1 MFRYLLP
8 LAVILELV
16 ALAGATSVLSVV
28 AGGLL
33 LVYFLGTVRRLQG
46 YTRGLF
52 LIALLVVF
60 GGYAL
65 GRLNLAQLADAAAS
79 AAFYAAFLGSLGTMQ
94 CLVRRFEVLRRVHD
108 VLLGGSPAWL
118 YPKYAVTSCLV
129 ASVLSFG
136 VMNLLCG
143 SLTHTLSQ
151 RGITG
156 RSRLRWIR
164 SVLISVLRGFALVPL
179 VAPTSV
185 AVAIITREVPSL
197 SWSQLLPFGL
207 AAALL
212 MVLVGWVLEQRR
224 FRLVSRERMSLAGWP
239 EGSGLLVLVVVAVLG
254 LMALLVAL
262 TEFNV
267 SRAAMLAVPTVTL
280 AFMVVQ
286 DRSLLA
292 VCKEAGDNVHRMSN
306 EMAIFAASAAIG
318 VALIAQVP
326 DGVVSHLVDLRAGPY
341 LLAVAGLLLL
351 PLLSALGV
359 IPITTLSVIAGLL
372 PPLAELG
379 MDPLLL
385 SVALVIGFALAMMLS
400 PFGPSVMLL
409 SRFGQVSRWLVAFG
423 WNGLFVLILLPLLM
437 ALLALWSALM

>member
-1 MFRYLLP
+1 MCRYLLP
-8 LAVILELV
+8 LAVILELL
-16 ALAGATSVLSVV
+16 ALASAASELSVA

-33 LVYFLGTVRRLQG
+33 LAYFLAMAARLQG

-60 GGYAL
+60 GSYAL
-65 GRLNLAQLADAAAS
+65 GRLNPAQLADAAAS
-79 AAFYAAFLGSLGTMQ
+79 AAFYAAFLASLGTMQ

-108 VLLGGSPAWL
+108 VLLGGPPVWL

-136 VMNLLCG
+136 VMSLLCG
-143 SLTHTLSQ
+143 SLSQTLSQ

-156 RSRLRWIR
+156 PSRLRWIR

-207 AAALL
+207 ASALL
-212 MVLVGWVLEQRR
+212 MVLVGWVLEYRR
-224 FRLVSRERMSLAGWP
+224 FRWVSKERVSLAGWP
-239 EGSGLLVLVVVAVLG
+239 KGSGLLVLVVVAVLA

-262 TEFNV
+262 TGFNV

-280 AFMVVQ
+280 VFMVAQ
-286 DRSLLA
+286 DRSLLT
-292 VCKEAGDNVHRMSN
+292 VLKEAGDNVNAMSN

-318 VALIAQVP
+318 VALITQVP
-326 DGVVSHLVDLRAGPY
+326 EGVVSQLVDLHTGPY
-341 LLAVAGLLLL
+341 LLALAGLLLL

-423 WNGLFVLILLPLLM
+423 WNGVFVLILLPLLM
-437 ALLALWSALM
+437 ALLAVWYALM